1 MCFNEQDLLD
11 FSGIG
16 PFFPLTGGLCKFYT
30 NAGRKQ
36 QIERR
41 LLLVQY
47 KQQANPL
54 LSMNTY
60 TTLVIR
66 RKDKNK
72 QLTIIKPTQT
82 SINCNK

>member
-1 MCFNEQDLLD
+1 LVD

-16 PFFPLTGGLCKFYT
+16 PFFPLTGGLCKFYA
-30 NAGRKQ
+30 NAGGKQ
-36 QIERR
+36 QIEHQ
-41 LLLVQY
+41 LLLVQN

-54 LSMNTY
+54 LSMNKY
-60 TTLVIR
+60 TPLVIS

-82 SINCNK
+82 GINRNK